1 MIVLIDHNSPKG
13 LYIYGPHDQT
23 RLGLELYNYSH
34 NLILLIYPLK
44 SSHEQRH
51 ANFGMSWTAATRSLY
66 YKEGV
71 VLTFFVTIKNNVP
84 TNLTTNFIYHIHHI
98 GSTYRALHLPR

>member
-13 LYIYGPHDQT
+13 LHIYEPHDQT
-23 RLGLELYNYSH
+23 RLGLGLYNYSH

-51 ANFGMSWTAATRSLY
+51 VNFGMPWTAATRTLNGHY
-66 YKEGV
+66 
-71 VLTFFVTIKNNVP
+71 TIKRE
-84 TNLTTNFIYHIHHI
+84 LC
-98 GSTYRALHLPR
+98 